1 MGKYSQKEVEEIISS
16 VNTNYEVASEYVNN
30 ATPINLRHKPCGG
43 FIKRTLNNFK
53 RNPKCPHCEG
63 GKKSWDAKK
72 VSDYISQATDG
83 DYSLISEY
91 ESYNKKITLK
101 HNTCGYEY
109 DVQLFAFKRGNR
121 CPKCGVKK
129 RSESQTKTQSEF
141 CKEVSKATNGLYEV
155 IGEYK
160 GAFRTVKIKHL
171 KCGNVFSKVAKNFL
185 KIPSCPYCGGFRFI
199 SDEEFKERV
208 EILGCGEYE
217 VIGNYVSDKKGKV
230 KFKHIKC
237 GHEFEMLAS
246 NFTSA
251 GQRCPNCCA
260 GKSKGELIIRDVL
273 KSLDVDFEEQYKFD
287 DCSDKQQLRFDFAIF
302 KNDKLEAL
310 IEFDGIQHYRGWQK
324 DKEDLRDI
332 KRRDKIKDDYC
343 LKHNLK
349 LVRIPYFKM
358 KNIEEIIK
366 EVVL

>member
-1 MGKYSQKEVEEIISS
+1 MGKYSQKEVQEIISS
-16 VNTNYEVASEYVNN
+16 VNADYEVASEYVNN
-30 ATPINLRHKPCGG
+30 ATPIKLRHKPCGG
-43 FIKRTLNNFK
+43 FITRNLGNFK

-63 GKKSWDAKK
+63 GKKNWNTKK

-91 ESYNKKITLK
+91 ESYNKKITLR
-101 HNTCGYEY
+101 HNSCGYEY
-109 DVQLFAFKRGNR
+109 GVQLFAFIRGNR
-121 CPKCGVKK
+121 CPKCGAKK
-129 RSESQTKTQSEF
+129 RAKTQMKTQSEF
-141 CKEVSKATNGLYEV
+141 CQEVTKLTNGLFEV
-155 IGEYK
+155 VGEYK

-171 KCGNVFSKVAKNFL
+171 SCGKTFSRVAKNFL
-185 KIPSCPYCGGFRFI
+185 DKPSCPYCGGFRLL

-208 EILGCGEYE
+208 KNLGCGEYE
-217 VIGNYVSDKKGKV
+217 VIGSYVSDKNGKV
-230 KFKHIKC
+230 KLKHNKC

-251 GQRCPNCCA
+251 GQRCPKCCA
-260 GKSKGELIIRDVL
+260 GTSKGELLIRTVL
-273 KSLDVDFEEQYKFD
+273 ESLGVDFEEQYKFD

-302 KNDKLEAL
+302 KNGNLKAL
-310 IEFDGIQHYRGWQK
+310 IEFDGIQHYRGWKK
-324 DKEDLRDI
+324 DKENLKNI

-343 LKHNLK
+343 LRNNLK

>member
-1 MGKYSQKEVEEIISS
+1 MVKHSQKEVQEIISS
-16 VNTNYEVASEYVNN
+16 VNANYEVASEYVNN
-30 ATPINLRHKPCGG
+30 ATPIKLKHKLCGG
-43 FIKRTLNNFK
+43 FIKRTLGNFK

-63 GKKSWDAKK
+63 GKKDWNTKK
-72 VSDYISQATDG
+72 VSDYISQTTDG
-83 DYSLISEY
+83 DYSLIGEY

-101 HNTCGYEY
+101 HNACGHEY
-109 DVQLFAFKRGNR
+109 DVQFFAFIRGNR
-121 CPKCGVKK
+121 CPKCGAKK
-129 RSESQTKTQSEF
+129 RAEMQMKTQSEF
-141 CKEVSKATNGLYEV
+141 RQEVSEATNGLFEV
-155 IGEYK
+155 VGEYK

-171 KCGNVFSKVAKNFL
+171 KCGNVFLKVAKNFL

-251 GQRCPNCCA
+251 NQRCPNCCA

-273 KSLDVDFEEQYKFD
+273 ESLNVDFEEQYKFD

-302 KNDKLEAL
+302 KNGNLEVL

-324 DKEDLRDI
+324 DKEDLKNI

-343 LKHNLK
+343 LKNNLK

-358 KNIEEIIK
+358 KKIEEIIK